1 MYTGL
6 INYLIAQT
14 SSITS
19 DTISLRIIYIVKS
32 VNFGKIKKIMKRE
45 GKPTVR
51 KKITRIFVSD
61 YYKITVLCTGDANQL

>member
-32 VNFGKIKKIMKRE
+32 VNFGKIKKIMKRVLTR
-45 GKPTVR
+45 GKTNGQ
-51 KKITRIFVSD
+51 KENYAYFRI
-61 YYKITVLCTGDANQL
+61 